1 MAEKK
6 GALDGMDIS
15 KLRKQAAGT
24 FDEKNNETTGDKAKS
39 TPATSGNSEI
49 FQWDDEKGAVEQAE
63 SSNIPNIGELR
74 EHKADDSTKP
84 AEVANIEDPMAKAR
98 AREQTITKDEI
109 GGGIIIENAPKTQEG
124 VTVGPMAAGSD
135 TQKNVQEAEK
145 NLDMMG
151 EVAKKRMAIEG
162 KGRKAVNTVVEVLM
176 DKTGMRSVEFTS
188 EEREKL
194 RVSKKIKVVQVD
206 EHKLK
211 SVKMSKP
218 KAIHQKTLIEKAFSK
233 QFAPFV
239 AAASGYVGKMR
250 NLSSIEIINLITL
263 DEREN
268 MNSAEKLS
276 QKASLVWSKLVE
288 ASTGEFKS
296 FDDFAKNTA
305 EIDLPVFIYALTRA
319 TYPDKETLLMNCGNP
334 ECTRKVRDENGRV
347 VTRPNQFNHEY
358 SNTEILLVDR
368 ISDKLKD
375 EAERIYQ
382 ASFTVEDALKARQDA
397 ILNKTF
403 RFALG
408 EDEDILIDVYCPS
421 IYDVIEN
428 FERKVEGSQYAEDEV
443 YEGLITTARY
453 IKSIALRNEDTNE
466 YDMFD
471 DAVAIIDILARMNQE
486 VLEVVQ
492 QCITDNVFEYM
503 YRYGFKASS
512 VVCPICGHA
521 FTEDV
526 VINIE
531 RLLFLEAQRHMISE

>member
-15 KLRKQAAGT
+15 KLRKQAAGS
-24 FDEKNNETTGDKAKS
+24 FESDKSGDKDKIR
-39 TPATSGNSEI
+39 TNPATTENSEI
-49 FQWDDEKGAVEQAE
+49 FQWDDEQGKMEKAE
-63 SSNIPNIGELR
+63 TSNIPNIGELR
-74 EHKADDSTKP
+74 EHKADESTKP
-84 AEVANIEDPMAKAR
+84 AEIASIEDPMAKAR
-98 AREQTITKDEI
+98 ASEKSITKEEL
-109 GGGIIIENAPKTQEG
+109 GGGIIIEEKPKEKEG
-124 VTVGPMAAGSD
+124 LTIGPMAEGSEI
-135 TQKNVQEAEK
+135 QQHVKEAEK
-145 NLDMMG
+145 MLDDMG

-162 KGRKAVNTVVEVLM
+162 KGRKAVNTVVEILM
-176 DKTGMRSVEFTS
+176 DKTGMRSVEFTN

-211 SVKMSKP
+211 SVKMTKP
-218 KAIHQKTLIEKAFSK
+218 KAIRQKTLIEKAFSR

-250 NLSSIEIINLITL
+250 NLSSIEIINLITI

-288 ASTGEFKS
+288 CSTGEFKS

-334 ECTRKVRDENGRV
+334 ECTRKVRDENGRI

-382 ASFTVEDALKARQDA
+382 ASFTVEDALKAREEA
-397 ILNKTF
+397 IINKSF

-408 EDEDILIDVYCPS
+408 EDEDIIIDVYCPS

-428 FERKVEGSQYAEDEV
+428 FERKIEGSQYVEEEV

-453 IKSIALRNEDTNE
+453 IRSIALKNDETGE

-471 DAVAIIDILARMNQE
+471 DAVTIIDILARMNQE
-486 VLEVVQ
+486 ILEVVQ
-492 QCITDNVFEYM
+492 QCITDNIFEYM

-531 RLLFLEAQRHMISE
+531 RLLFLEAQRHMINE